1 MDKQAELRQWLE
13 IADNDLAYAEFASKN
28 MWPVPYGIICF
39 HCQQAAEKY
48 LKRFLVMNDIAPPKI
63 HDLQELLKLCAA
75 IKPQFSTI
83 YEECSILSG
92 YAVQTR
98 YPNEISVEKHD
109 MDKALICTKSIREFI
124 MPLADEKDL

>member
-1 MDKQAELRQWLE
+1 ME
-13 IADNDLAYAEFASKN
+13 IADSDLACAEFASIK

-48 LKRFLVMNDIAPPKI
+48 LKRFLVMNDISPPKT

-98 YPNEISVEKHD
+98 YPNEISLEKHD
-109 MDKALICTKSIREFI
+109 MDKALLYAKSVREFI
-124 MPLADEKDL
+124 LPFTDENGL